1 MSKPKRK
8 PPPPRPRVPDGAWVV
23 GLDVS
28 STSAGLALATRRE
41 SGVHV
46 LRAGLVK
53 PPSGWDL
60 LRRLAYIGDGC
71 ADFAAGLRTP
81 PLAVLEWAT
90 GARWGGRNKGRKE
103 AWSYDV
109 VPLAAAQGVALE
121 AIRRHVSAVET
132 VSSAEWSGRVA
143 KEVRAAEAR
152 RRWVYADFAARDK
165 AYDVADAIGICLWRM
180 RTT

>member
-1 MSKPKRK
+1 MNKLKRK
-8 PPPPRPRVPDGAWVV
+8 PPPPRPPVPIGGWVM
-23 GLDVS
+23 GMDVS
-28 STSAGLALATRRE
+28 SSAAGLALATRRE

-121 AIRRHVSAVET
+121 AIRPNVSAVET
-132 VSSAEWSGRVA
+132 VSSAEWSNRVS
-143 KEVRAAEAR
+143 KEARAAEAR
-152 RRWVYADFAARDK
+152 RCWAYAGFASRDVK
-165 AYDVADAIGICLWRM
+165 FDVADAIGICLWRM
-180 RTT
+180 DR